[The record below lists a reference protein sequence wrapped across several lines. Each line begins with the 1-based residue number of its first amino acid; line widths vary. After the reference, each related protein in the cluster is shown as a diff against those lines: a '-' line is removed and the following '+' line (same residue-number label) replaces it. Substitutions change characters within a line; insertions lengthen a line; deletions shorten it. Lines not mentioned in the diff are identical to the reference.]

1 MKLKLYNTLSKNVQ
15 EFEPINENLV
25 GIYSCGPTVYSYA
38 HIGNMRSFLFADLL
52 QRVIKV
58 VGKKN
63 VKWVMNIT
71 DIDDKTIR
79 DSKPENGN
87 WVKEMGNLSSDPLSN
102 LKIFTNYYINE
113 FINDIQKVGIKKEDV
128 FDFPKATDHIQEMKD
143 LITLIYNN
151 GFAYISEGNVYF
163 NVGKWKESNKYGR
176 LKNIDFENFKKGVRI
191 DADEY
196 EREEVSD
203 FVLWKNKKDGEP
215 AWDFELDGNNLEGR
229 PGWHLECSAMEK
241 KYLDLPF
248 DIHTGGI
255 DLQFPHHEDEIAQSH
270 AGYGIDP
277 TKYWCHCEFL
287 EVEGKKMSKSFG
299 NFFTLR
305 DLEEKGYDPLD
316 IRFAIQSQH
325 YRTKFNFTLDGITAA
340 SKGRKKVQNF
350 IDNLL
355 SDAEG
360 DVKVQIEDIKSK
372 VYTELADDLHTPKA
386 LAELFTFINNNKNL
400 NFSKESKNQL
410 LEFFKEL
417 NLIFDIWKFELEEIK
432 IPSEVVDLAEKRFQA
447 KVNKDWATADEI
459 RNKLTELG
467 YTIKDSKDGYEIIK
481 N

>member
-87 WVKEMGNLSSDPLSN
+87 WVKEMGNLSNDPLSN

-113 FINDIQKVGIKKEDV
+113 FINDIQKVGIRKEDV

-143 LITLIYNN
+143 LITMIYNN

-163 NVGKWKESNKYGR
+163 NVGKWKESYKYGR

-277 TKYWCHCEFL
+277 TRYWCHCEFL

-305 DLEEKGYDPLD
+305 DLEEKGYEPLD

-355 SDAEG
+355 TDDDG
-360 DVKVQIEDIKSK
+360 DVNVDIEDIKSK

-386 LAELFTFINNNKNL
+386 LAELFTFINNNKSL

-447 KVNKDWATADEI
+447 KVNKDWATADQI

-467 YTIKDSKDGYEIIK
+467 YTIKDSKDAYEIIK